1 MLILYKKYE
10 LNNLLSKI
18 KSMKKNNLLL
28 FTIIVAVASL
38 FIGCKKNDNVAV
50 SISLTTQP
58 TTVRVYAGDP
68 FTIAGT
74 ASTTGKFRMIEMVA
88 NPVDGSAPVMLPD
101 GAVTSCAN
109 TSGTINFSQVITS
122 IKKTSLVKVMVVDQ
136 KGTTASAD
144 FNVII
149 MEQNTTAAVTAIS
162 FYTATT
168 GGKIADIG
176 ETVTARGV
184 VWGTTTKPT
193 IALTTKTSDGAGVG
207 TFVSSLTGLLFGQ
220 DYFVRSYSIT
230 AKGVLYGNELTFTT
244 LTPNTPTPVVP
255 NGTFELP
262 VISGFVMN
270 PQPNVWSFTGGGGQ
284 QRNGSAFGAA
294 TAPEGVQTGLL
305 QGDCS
310 MFQTFTFTAQNLAI
324 SFMAAQ
330 RSTQKQTIDILLDG
344 VVIGSFQPA
353 SAAWAKYSTPTFTAT
368 AGDHKLT
375 IKGTNTFG
383 GDNSAFVDDI
393 KTILRN

>member
-1 MLILYKKYE
+1 
-10 LNNLLSKI
+10 
-18 KSMKKNNLLL
+18 MKKNNLFLC
-28 FTIIVAVASL
+28 TIIVAVASL
-38 FIGCKKNDNVAV
+38 FISCKKDNVVV

-122 IKKTSLVKVMVVDQ
+122 VKKTSLVKVMVVDQ

-168 GGKIADIG
+168 GGNIADIG

-184 VWGTTTKPT
+184 VWGTSTKPT
-193 IALTTKTSDGAGVG
+193 IALATKTSDGTGVG
-207 TFVSSLTGLLFGQ
+207 SFVSSLTGLLFGQ
-220 DYFVRSYSIT
+220 DYYVRSYSVT
-230 AKGVLYGNELTFTT
+230 TKGVLYGNEVTFTT

-284 QRNGSAFGAA
+284 QKNGSPFGAA

-305 QGDCS
+305 QGDAS
-310 MFQTFTFTAQNLAI
+310 MFQTITFTAQNLAI

-330 RSTQKQTIDILLDG
+330 RGTQKQTIDILIDD
-344 VVIGSFQPA
+344 VVIGSFQPT
-353 SAAWAKYSTPTFTAT
+353 SSTWAKYTTPTFTAT
-368 AGDHKLT
+368 AGNHKLT

-383 GDNSAFVDDI
+383 GDNSAFVDDV

>member
-1 MLILYKKYE
+1 VLILYKKYE

-18 KSMKKNNLLL
+18 KSMKKNSL
-28 FTIIVAVASL
+28 FLCTIIVAVASL
-38 FIGCKKNDNVAV
+38 FIGCKKDNVVV

-58 TTVRVYAGDP
+58 TQVRVYAGDP

-88 NPVDGSAPVMLPD
+88 NPIDGSTPVMLPD

-122 IKKTSLVKVMVVDQ
+122 ITKSSLVKVMVVDQ
-136 KGTTASAD
+136 KGATASAD

-149 MEQNTTAAVTAIS
+149 KEQNTTAAVTAIS
-162 FYTATT
+162 YYTATT
-168 GGKIADIG
+168 GGNIADIG
-176 ETVTARGV
+176 LAVSARGV
-184 VWGTTTKPT
+184 VYDVNPHPT
-193 IALTTKTSDGAGVG
+193 IALTTKTSNGTGNG

-220 DYFVRSYSIT
+220 DYYVRSYSIT
-230 AKGVLYGNELTFTT
+230 PDGVLYGNELFFTT

-262 VISGFVMN
+262 VITGFVMN
-270 PQPNVWSFTGGGGQ
+270 PQPNVWSFTGGGGEQ
-284 QRNGSAFGAA
+284 KNGSPFGAA

-305 QGDCS
+305 QGDAS
-310 MFQTFTFTAQNLAI
+310 MSQTFTFTAQNLAI
-324 SFMAAQ
+324 TFMAAQ
-330 RSTQKQTIDILLDG
+330 RGAQAQTLDILFDD
-344 VVIGSFQPA
+344 VVVSSFQPT
-353 SAAWAKYSTPTFTAT
+353 SSAWAKYATKTFTAT
-368 AGDHKLT
+368 AGDHKIT
-375 IKGTNTFG
+375 IKGTNTHG
-383 GDNSAFVDDI
+383 GDNSAFVDDV

>member
-1 MLILYKKYE
+1 
-10 LNNLLSKI
+10 
-18 KSMKKNNLLL
+18 MKKNSL
-28 FTIIVAVASL
+28 FLCTIIVAFASL
-38 FIGCKKNDNVAV
+38 FIGCKKDNVVV

-58 TTVRVYAGDP
+58 TQVRVYAGDP

-88 NPVDGSAPVMLPD
+88 NPIDGSTPVMLPD

-109 TSGTINFSQVITS
+109 TSGTINFSQIITS
-122 IKKTSLVKVMVVDQ
+122 IKKSSLVKVMVVDQ

-162 FYTATT
+162 NYTATT
-168 GGKIADIG
+168 GGNIADIG
-176 ETVTARGV
+176 ETVTGRGV
-184 VWGTTTKPT
+184 VYGVDPHPT
-193 IALTTKTSDGAGVG
+193 IALTTKTSDGTGVG
-207 TFVSSLTGLLFGQ
+207 SFVSSLTGLLFGQ
-220 DYFVRSYSIT
+220 DYYVRSYSIT
-230 AKGVLYGNELTFTT
+230 AKGVLYGNEIVFTT

-262 VISGFVMN
+262 VITIANSVSGLLFAMN

-284 QRNGSAFGAA
+284 QRNGSAFGAP

-330 RSTQKQTIDILLDG
+330 RSGNKQTLDILFDD
-344 VVIGSFQPA
+344 VVIGTIQPT
-353 SAAWAKYSTPTFTAT
+353 SSAWAKYSTKTFTAT

-375 IKGTNTFG
+375 IKGTNSFG
-383 GDNSAFVDDI
+383 GDNSAFVDDV